1 MRAPDPFDDPVL
13 TELAGSVA
21 AVRPA
26 PSAAAARRIDARVAH
41 RLGPRPSLRK
51 RWSGM
56 EMPALALAAC
66 AVLVVVIGIAAA
78 GGSHTSGSSSSSGG
92 SMTAPE
98 QTSGGSSASS
108 AGSSASIAPSGGV
121 TPPRAIERDTTMT
134 IATAPSRVDQV
145 ASAAAAVAADLGGY
159 VSSSDVTT
167 GQVASL
173 ELRVPGERLDPAVS
187 RLSRLGHVRDLQR
200 STLDITGELGNARQQ
215 VADLRAERRS
225 LLRRLAHAGTPRI
238 ADHARARLAVVTR
251 RLNDARGRVRAV
263 HARSDLASLSLTIKG
278 ERRGGAG
285 PAPHPWTPGDA
296 LHDAGRVLEVAAGV
310 ALVAL
315 AVAVPFALLG
325 GLAWLAARTLGR
337 RRRERLLD
345 GA

>member
-1 MRAPDPFDDPVL
+1 M
-13 TELAGSVA
+13 TLATV
-21 AVRPA
+21 PA
-26 PSAAAARRIDARVAH
+26 
-41 RLGPRPSLRK
+41 
-51 RWSGM
+51 
-56 EMPALALAAC
+56 
-66 AVLVVVIGIAAA
+66 
-78 GGSHTSGSSSSSGG
+78 
-92 SMTAPE
+92 
-98 QTSGGSSASS
+98 
-108 AGSSASIAPSGGV
+108 
-121 TPPRAIERDTTMT
+121 
-134 IATAPSRVDQV
+134 RVDQV
-145 ASAAAAVAADLGGY
+145 ASAAAAVATDLGGY
-159 VSSSDVTT
+159 VSSSNVTT
-167 GQVASL
+167 GQGASL

-187 RLSRLGHVRDLQR
+187 RLSRLGRVRDLQR

-278 ERRGGAG
+278 ERRGGGAG
-285 PAPHPWTPGDA
+285 TPHHPWTPGDA